1 MRIRLFGMP
10 TDTGVGTHTKNIFTV
25 IQRLADD
32 LINIEFYSKYDLE
45 ALGAA
50 LNSSQE
56 EDINIFMFYTP
67 GIARLYRGKKLFWY
81 AFEST
86 RPMLA
91 TSTLM
96 DEFDL
101 ILSPSQWGKDCLMNY
116 GVPTDCVVVVPE
128 GVNPWIYHPYPL
140 DKRKN
145 KDSGNK
151 TRFLMV
157 GKYET
162 RKGYEVAIEAFG
174 LAYEKNDQIEM
185 LLKPEWVAG
194 DKAVL
199 RPEIINLVL
208 KHNHLPIK
216 VTQSLMSYVQMRQL
230 YRSADYFL
238 FPSLCE
244 GWGLPLI
251 EAIACG
257 IPAICCEFGGQSEY
271 LAAIPRGYLSIPYTL
286 EKIDCPAW
294 KRDFPQVDDDVG
306 KWASMDAPALAE
318 ILLHASCS
326 DYSVQAK
333 NSSDIIRNEYSWE
346 RAGEKLLKLI
356 FEIA

>member
-1 MRIRLFGMP
+1 MP
-10 TDTGVGTHTKNIFTV
+10 TDTGVGTHTKNIFEV
-25 IQRLADD
+25 IQRIADD
-32 LINIEFYSKYDLE
+32 LIQVEFYSKYDLDSMGG
-45 ALGAA
+45 ALA
-50 LNSSQE
+50 NSQE
-56 EDINIFMFYTP
+56 GDINIFMFYTP
-67 GIARLYRGKKLFWY
+67 GVARLYLGKKLFWY

-91 TSTLM
+91 TSILM

-101 ILSPSQWGKDCLMNY
+101 ILSPSKWGKDCLMNY
-116 GVPTDCVVVVPE
+116 GVPSDRVAVIPE

-140 DKRKN
+140 EKRRVTIA
-145 KDSGNK
+145 DNK

-174 LAYEKNDQIEM
+174 LAYEKNKNIEL

-208 KHNHLPIK
+208 KNKHLPIK
-216 VTQSLMSYVQMRQL
+216 VTQSLMNHAQMRQL
-230 YRSADYFL
+230 YRMADYFL
-238 FPSLCE
+238 FPSRCE

-257 IPAICCEFGGQSEY
+257 LPAICCEFGGQSEY
-271 LAAIPRGYLSIPYTL
+271 LNAIPGGYIPIPYQL
-286 EKIDCPAW
+286 KEIDCIRW
-294 KRDFPQVDDDVG
+294 KTDFPQPDNNLG
-306 KWASMDAPALAE
+306 LWANIEAEVLAE
-318 ILLHASCS
+318 IILHASQIS
-326 DYSVQAK
+326 YSVQAK
-333 NSSDIIRNEYSWE
+333 ISSDTIRNEFSWE
-346 RAGEKLLKLI
+346 RAGAKLLNLI
-356 FEIA
+356 FDLEKND